1 MPSTGFVKTSYK
13 NVPSLFPLQYG
24 SNGNEVLDL
33 QQRLVSVG
41 YDISPDELGRY
52 GQGTRAAV
60 ESFQYH
66 RGLEITGT
74 CTSTTWNT
82 LVEACYELGDR
93 ILYYTRPL
101 MRGDDIADLQKKLSS
116 LGFDIGK
123 VDGIFGKNTA
133 NGVADFQANV
143 GLHPDAICGYRT
155 VAELNRLFFSRSGTE
170 LVAGIKD
177 RERLRNSPKT
187 LSSKKILI
195 ADSGGLGAL
204 VHAIKRQLGEGNATI
219 LDIGHPSGAVQAS
232 IANSANV
239 DMCLSMTLVPNND
252 TSTIAYYSG
261 HSYESPGG
269 KRLAQ
274 LVVQHLKKYFDSIP
288 IDCRGMSLPILRETQ
303 MTAVLC
309 QIGSSCG
316 IAESM
321 PSYSNAISEAI
332 AEWVVSPIDHTA
344 HPIPQP

>member
-1 MPSTGFVKTSYK
+1 MPSS
-13 NVPSLFPLQYG
+13 FPIQYG
-24 SNGNEVLDL
+24 SSGNVVIDL
-33 QQRLVSVG
+33 QQRLISIG
-41 YDISPDELGRY
+41 HDISPDELGEY

-74 CTSTTWNT
+74 CTLTTWNT
-82 LVEACYELGDR
+82 LVEACYRLGDR

-101 MRGDDIADLQKKLSS
+101 MRGDDVADLQRKLSA
-116 LGFDIGK
+116 LGFDTGK
-123 VDGIFGKNTA
+123 VDGILGRNTA
-133 NGVADFQANV
+133 NGIADFQANA

-155 VAELNRLFFSRSGTE
+155 VAEINRVFFSRSSTE

-187 LSSKKILI
+187 LSNKKILI
-195 ADSGGLGAL
+195 ADGGGLGAL
-204 VHAIKRQLGEGNATI
+204 VYAVKHQLVEANATI
-219 LDIGHPSGAVQAS
+219 LDISHPNGAIHAS

-239 DMCLSMTLVPNND
+239 DMCLSITLALDTD
-252 TSTIAYYSG
+252 TSTIAYYAG

-274 LVVQHLKKYFDSIP
+274 LVVQHLKKYFDSAP

-303 MTAVLC
+303 MTAILC
-309 QIGSSCG
+309 QIGSSCN

-321 PSYSNAISEAI
+321 PSYANAISAAI
-332 AEWVVSPIDHTA
+332 AEWVVSPIE
-344 HPIPQP
+344 

>member
-1 MPSTGFVKTSYK
+1 MKTSYK
-13 NVPSLFPLQYG
+13 DVPPLFPLQYG
-24 SNGNEVLDL
+24 SDGDVILDL
-33 QQRLVSVG
+33 QQRLVGTG

-74 CTSTTWNT
+74 CTFTTWNA
-82 LVEACYELGDR
+82 LVEACYRLGDR

-101 MRGDDIADLQKKLSS
+101 MRGDDVADLQRKLSA
-116 LGFDIGK
+116 LGFDTGK

-133 NGVADFQANV
+133 NGIADFQANV

-155 VAELNRLFFSRSGTE
+155 VAELNRVFFSRSSTE
-170 LVAGIKD
+170 LVAGVKD

-195 ADSGGLGAL
+195 ADGGGLGAL
-204 VHAIKRQLGEGNATI
+204 VYAIKRQLAEANATI
-219 LDIGHPSGAVQAS
+219 LDISHPNGAVHAS

-239 DMCLSMTLVPNND
+239 DMCLSMMLAVD
-252 TSTIAYYSG
+252 TDISTIAYYSG

-274 LVVQHLKKYFDSIP
+274 LVVQHLKKYFDSVP

-303 MTAVLC
+303 MTAILC
-309 QIGSSCG
+309 QIGYSCG

-321 PSYSNAISEAI
+321 PSYASAISEAI
-332 AEWVVSPIDHTA
+332 AEWVISPIE
-344 HPIPQP
+344 